1 MNAKLTKAQWLV
13 LLAGFLGWMFDG
25 VEMGLI
31 PIVGGPAVQ
40 DLLNT
45 SDETLVGP
53 WMGRFAALFLT
64 GAAIGGLIFG
74 WMGDKIGR
82 VKSMA
87 ISISMYSVFTGMW
100 YFAQQ
105 PWHIGFF
112 LFIAALGMGGQWSLA
127 VSLVMEAWP
136 EKHRPLLAGVIGAA
150 NNFGLVAIAVVGF
163 IFPITVESWRWTALT
178 GFIPGI
184 LAIFVII
191 FVPESEKWKESVKQA
206 KKSRPLLEIF
216 RPPILKSTVI
226 GIVLCTTMMIGT
238 WAAATTF
245 GPRWAE
251 RIAGEGMHHAKAAF
265 QMAMS
270 GGAMLGCILSPLL
283 AKWVGRRWAYFI
295 CAVAAFTASQILFR
309 TFDTF
314 NTRYIIMVVL
324 MGVTVVS
331 FYGLLPLYL
340 PELFPTRIR
349 ATGTGVAFNS
359 GRFIAAIGAVST
371 GTMVGL
377 FNGDYALA
385 CATITL
391 VYVVGMIV
399 IWFAPE
405 TKGKPLP
412 E

>member
-1 MNAKLTKAQWLV
+1 MGKFTKNQWLV
-13 LLAGFLGWMFDG
+13 LLAAFLGWMFDG

-40 DLLNT
+40 DLLNVNDN
-45 SDETLVGP
+45 SIIGY
-53 WMGRFAALFLT
+53 WMGRYAALFLT
-64 GAAIGGLIFG
+64 GAALGGFVFG

-87 ISISMYSVFTGMW
+87 ISIIMYSLFTGFW
-100 YFAQQ
+100 YFATA
-105 PWHIGFF
+105 PWHIGLF
-112 LFIAALGMGGQWSLA
+112 LFLGAIGMGGQWSLA
-127 VSLVMEAWP
+127 VSLVMEVWP
-136 EKHRPLLAGVIGAA
+136 EKNRPLLAGVIGAA
-150 NNFGLVAIAVVGF
+150 NNFGLVLIAVVGF
-163 IFPITVESWRWTALT
+163 IIPITVDSWRWTALC
-178 GFIPGI
+178 GLIPGI
-184 LAIFVII
+184 LAVFVILA
-191 FVPESEKWKESVKQA
+191 VPESEKWKASVKV
-206 KKSRPLLEIF
+206 KKPSNPLRDIF
-216 RPPILKSTVI
+216 RPPILKHTLI
-226 GIVLCTTMMIGT
+226 GVVLATTMMIGT

-245 GPRWAE
+245 GPRWANI
-251 RIAGEGMHHAKAAF
+251 IAGEGNPHAKAIF

-283 AKWVGRRWAYFI
+283 ARAVGRRWAYFI
-295 CAVAAFTASQILFR
+295 CAVAAFTASQVLFR

-314 NTRYIIMVVL
+314 NTAFIIMVAV

-340 PELFPTRIR
+340 PELFPTRVR

-359 GRFIAAIGAVST
+359 GRIIAAIGAITT
-371 GTMVGL
+371 GTMISY
-377 FNGDYALA
+377 FDSDYSKAVS
-385 CATITL
+385 TITL
-391 VYVVGMIV
+391 VYVIGMVV